1 MLPRQI
7 GPNGLALIQRRETLQ
22 LVGMLP
28 TPNDVPTAG
37 WGHTGP
43 DVVLGQTY
51 TRDQATQWLQQD
63 LQWAEE
69 AVCNS
74 VLPNLT
80 QNQFDACVSLCF
92 NIGTAGFANSS
103 VTRDLNSHQIAA
115 AADAFLMWD
124 KQHGTVLQG
133 LLNRRED
140 ERQLFLTPDDGAE

>member
-1 MLPRQI
+1 MDVRQV
-7 GPNGLALIQRRETLQ
+7 GPNGQALIQRWETLQ

-28 TPNDVPTAG
+28 TPYDVPTAG

-51 TRDQATQWLQQD
+51 TMDQATQWLQQD

-69 AVCNS
+69 CVCNS
-74 VLPNLT
+74 ILPSLT
-80 QNQFDACVSLCF
+80 QNQFDACVSLAY
-92 NIGTAGFANSS
+92 NIGCAGFAGSS
-103 VTRDLNSHQIAA
+103 VARDLNAHNLSA

-124 KQHGTVLQG
+124 RQHGTVLQG
-133 LLNRRED
+133 LLNRRAD

>member
-1 MLPRQI
+1 MDVRQI
-7 GPNGLALIQRRETLQ
+7 GPNGLALIQRWETLQ

-51 TRDQATQWLQQD
+51 TMDQATQWLQQD

-69 AVCNS
+69 CVCNS

-92 NIGTAGFANSS
+92 NIGAAGFAGSS
-103 VTRDLNSHQIAA
+103 VARDLNSHQIAA

-133 LLNRRED
+133 LLDRRED

>member
-1 MLPRQI
+1 MQVRQV
-7 GPNGLALIQRRETLQ
+7 GPNGLALIEKWERLS
-22 LVGMLP
+22 LIGYLP

-43 DVVLGQTY
+43 DVEIGVMY
-51 TRDQATQWLQQD
+51 TEEQCEQWLMQD

-69 AVCNS
+69 AVMNS
-74 VLPNLT
+74 VLPNLS

-92 NIGTAGFANSS
+92 NIGAAGFAGSS
-103 VTRDLNSHQIAA
+103 VARDLNSHQTSA
-115 AADAFLMWD
+115 AADAFLLWD
-124 KQHGTVLQG
+124 KQRGTVLQG

>member
-51 TRDQATQWLQQD
+51 TMDQATQWLQQD

-74 VLPNLT
+74 VLPSLT

-92 NIGTAGFANSS
+92 NIGTAGFVNSS
-103 VTRDLNSHQIAA
+103 VTRDLNAHNTSA

-124 KQHGTVLQG
+124 KQHGSVLQG

-140 ERQLFLTPDDGAE
+140 ERQLFLTPGDGAE

>member
-1 MLPRQI
+1 MDVRQV
-7 GPNGLALIQRRETLQ
+7 GPNGLALIQRWETLQ

-51 TRDQATQWLQQD
+51 TMDQATQWLQQD

-103 VTRDLNSHQIAA
+103 VTRDLNAHNTSA

-124 KQHGTVLQG
+124 KQRGSVLHG